1 MPGFT
6 VRFLPLVIAAC
17 MLTTL
22 SIALT
27 AQAEEPG
34 VSRSIVLTNEPVTLQ
49 VDAEWGKVPRITP
62 YKVQWRPQ
70 DGELTDDSSMSTTN
84 ALASLEVANQGLWVV
99 RVEDCDDNGCNR
111 INTWAIS
118 VGINIPGYEAI
129 RLWYDAEGV
138 YLDWAVVEQ
147 ARQRGLLSAEQFSV
161 DGTLLK
167 ACASLKSFS
176 NRGKKRI
183 CALPVMG

>member
-1 MPGFT
+1 M
-6 VRFLPLVIAAC
+6 
-17 MLTTL
+17 
-22 SIALT
+22 
-27 AQAEEPG
+27 
-34 VSRSIVLTNEPVTLQ
+34 
-49 VDAEWGKVPRITP
+49 
-62 YKVQWRPQ
+62 
-70 DGELTDDSSMSTTN
+70 TDDSSMSTTN

-111 INTWAIS
+111 INT
-118 VGINIPGYEAI
+118 PGYEAI